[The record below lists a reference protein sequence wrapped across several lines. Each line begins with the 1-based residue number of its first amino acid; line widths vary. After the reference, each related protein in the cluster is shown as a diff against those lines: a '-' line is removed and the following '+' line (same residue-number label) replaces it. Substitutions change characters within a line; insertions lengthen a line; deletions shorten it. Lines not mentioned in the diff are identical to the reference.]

1 MLIDKFAV
9 SCYCAPSLRT
19 WCTPAYKPVINSEYK
34 DLSFVNWTSLFR
46 QNTRRQLTKIVKWGE
61 MRKWNRDRNEEKWGL
76 HRLTTVLIFFYYFQ
90 DAKTMMSK
98 DSVQRFRCLYFIHTD
113 QRLLSTLLCGKV
125 YNLNRIEYIKNN
137 NIKMVWFPSAKI
149 WIDSYTCM
157 CIQSGQFYSLI
168 LVWGLD
174 DSSFIFL
181 R

>member
-1 MLIDKFAV
+1 MALHLFNLVLWFYFVIFWKQLWTA
-9 SCYCAPSLRT
+9 SCTAILKLAPRSGTGLLQIVR
-19 WCTPAYKPVINSEYK
+19 
-34 DLSFVNWTSLFR
+34 R
-46 QNTRRQLTKIVKWGE
+46 HRRQIHERLKLTAHFHGRI
-61 MRKWNRDRNEEKWGL
+61 
-76 HRLTTVLIFFYYFQ
+76 
-90 DAKTMMSK
+90 ASK
-98 DSVQRFRCLYFIHTD
+98 DSVQRFRYLYFIHTD
-113 QRLLSTLLCGKV
+113 QRLLSTLLCGNV
-125 YNLNRIEYIKNN
+125 YNLNRIEYIKK